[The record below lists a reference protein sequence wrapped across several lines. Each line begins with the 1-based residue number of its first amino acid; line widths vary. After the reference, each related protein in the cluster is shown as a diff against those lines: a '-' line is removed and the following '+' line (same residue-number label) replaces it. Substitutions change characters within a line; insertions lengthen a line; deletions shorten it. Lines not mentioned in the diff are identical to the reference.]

1 MTATSVHTLHVPDE
15 PTARA
20 EAWLTA
26 VLEGIPLADVL
37 GGPDGITD
45 WLWSRWRFLEQVGL
59 DREGLGEIVLGYR
72 RELWLWL
79 AGERTWAQS
88 CAGLIGRVN
97 RRVSAATAGT

>member
-1 MTATSVHTLHVPDE
+1 VTAISVPTLHVPDE

-20 EAWLTA
+20 EVWLHA
-26 VLEGIPLADVL
+26 VLEGTPFTDVL
-37 GGPDGITD
+37 GGPDGVVD

-59 DREGLGEIVLGYR
+59 DRDGLGDIVLGYR

-79 AGERTWAQS
+79 AGERTWAQA

-97 RRVSAATAGT
+97 RRVSATSGA